1 MAGHSHW
8 ANIARKKSVID
19 QKRGKMWSKL
29 AKAIMVAAKS
39 GGGDPAANLRLRY
52 AIIDAKAGNMPR
64 DTIDRAIKK
73 GTGEL
78 EGVNFEEVL
87 YEGYGPNGVAVLCD
101 ILTDNRNRTAGEVRK
116 IFELAGGKLGATG
129 CVAWMF
135 DRKGLI
141 SIPADQTDEESLMDL
156 ALEAGADDV
165 RHEDSSFIVTCDP
178 NAYSTVCDAIDAAG
192 LTTDM
197 RQITRIPKDTVDLDV
212 EAART
217 VLKLMDA
224 LDDHDDVQTVA
235 ANFNIPDE
243 AMAAIEA
250 AQS

>member
-8 ANIARKKSVID
+8 AGIKHKKALID
-19 QKRGKMWSKL
+19 NRRGKLWSKL
-29 AKAIMVAAKS
+29 SKAIIVAAKI
-39 GGGDPAANLRLRY
+39 GGGDPNANLRLRY
-52 AIIDAKAGNMPR
+52 AIIDAKAGNMPK

-73 GTGEL
+73 GAGEL
-78 EGVNFEEVL
+78 EGANFEEIL
-87 YEGYGPNGVAVLCD
+87 YEGYGPNGVAILCE

-116 IFELAGGKLGATG
+116 LFEIAGGKLGATG

-141 SIPADQTDEESLMDL
+141 EISADQTDEDRLMEL
-156 ALEAGADDV
+156 ALEAGAEDV
-165 RHEDSSFIVTCDP
+165 RRSGSSFEIISDP
-178 NAYSTVCDAIDAAG
+178 DTFTNVSDAVDAAG
-192 LTTDM
+192 LKPEV
-197 RQITRIPKDTVDLDV
+197 RKITRIPKDTVDLD
-212 EAART
+212 AGSARA

-224 LDDHDDVQTVA
+224 LDDHDDVQNVA

-250 AQS
+250 G

>member
-8 ANIARKKSVID
+8 ANIAHKKSVID
-19 QKRGKMWSKL
+19 NKRGKLWSKL
-29 AKAIMVAAKS
+29 SKALIVAAKE
-39 GGGDPAANLRLRY
+39 GGGDPATNLKLRY
-52 AIIDAKAGNMPR
+52 AITDAKAGNMPK

-78 EGVNFEEVL
+78 EGVNFEEIL

-101 ILTDNRNRTAGEVRK
+101 ILTDNRNRTAGEIRK

-141 SIPADQTDEESLMDL
+141 TIAADQVDEEKLMEL

-165 RHEDSSFIVTCDP
+165 RHVGNSFEVICDP
-178 NAYSTVCDAIDAAG
+178 NAYSTVCDALDAANIATEG
-192 LTTDM
+192 
-197 RQITRIPKDTVDLDV
+197 RQITRIPKDTVDLDST
-212 EAART
+212 AAAA
-217 VLKLMDA
+217 VLKMMDA
-224 LDDHDDVQTVA
+224 LDDHDDVQSVA
-235 ANFNIPDE
+235 ANFNISDE
-243 AMAAIEA
+243 VMATIEA
-250 AQS
+250 S

>member
-8 ANIARKKSVID
+8 ANIAHKKGLID
-19 QKRGKMWSKL
+19 SKRGKLWSKL
-29 AKAIMVAAKS
+29 AKGIMIAAKA
-39 GGGDPAANLRLRY
+39 GGGDPNANLRLRY
-52 AIIDAKAGNMPR
+52 AIIDAKAGNMPK

-78 EGVNFEEVL
+78 EGVNFEEIL
-87 YEGYGPNGVAVLCD
+87 YEGYGPNGVAILCD

-116 IFELAGGKLGATG
+116 LFEISGGNLGATG

-135 DRKGLI
+135 DRKGLL
-141 SIPADQTDEESLMDL
+141 SIPADQTDEESLMEL

-165 RHEDSSFIVTCDP
+165 RREGPNFEVTCDP
-178 NAYSTVCDAIDAAG
+178 NMYSAVCDAVDAAG
-192 LTTDM
+192 LNTDV
-197 RQITRIPKDTVDLDV
+197 RQITRIPKDTFDLDP
-212 EAART
+212 AAAAG

-224 LDDHDDVQTVA
+224 LDDHDDVQKVA

-243 AMAAIEA
+243 VLAAIE
-250 AQS
+250 SGSN